1 MNCSEHSQSRHRD
14 LWWAGIRSLL
24 LLFAFISSHRFLS
37 KTMVMVVFSSP
48 TTSCTAPFLTI
59 HSDYVYLHVYPHLY
73 ALSLSTSVSI
83 YPSLNLLSLQSTY
96 PYLSLPLS
104 LSSSVSIYPSFSL
117 LSLYSTY
124 PYLSLP
130 LSLSSSVS
138 IYLNLLSLHLTSF
151 SDTPWTQTQVG
162 VGGQTKTGV
171 GVTD

>member
-1 MNCSEHSQSRHRD
+1 MRHGNCFDQSK
-14 LWWAGIRSLL
+14 AALL
-24 LLFAFISSHRFLS
+24 KRESVDI
-37 KTMVMVVFSSP
+37 VQ
-48 TTSCTAPFLTI
+48 LTL

-83 YPSLNLLSLQSTY
+83 YPSLNLLPLQSTY
-96 PYLSLPLS
+96 PHLSLPLS

-117 LSLYSTY
+117 LSLHSTY

-162 VGGQTKTGV
+162 VGGYRNFFFRPKFSSTQKNFRPENIFLPPKIFFWLNKLIN
-171 GVTD
+171 